1 MKQHQLFIITRALFI
16 SLLLSMP
23 TAMNGAK
30 KDSLILGKIY
40 EFHQSHLT
48 QIDSLQDNVYAK
60 IRFNVEKRNAILW
73 LIPSMYVLAKDP
85 KEYIRESYNNVTFLN
100 KNDFIVTNQVVTGTI
115 HRNRKAMPVIVDF
128 NTPRLYDIALYDDH
142 MLSPFN
148 RINWM
153 YYRYNQFRQSDGT
166 TRLEFRPRFY
176 NTQLV
181 NGYAIVETETG
192 RIIKTV
198 LSGEFDM
205 LSFYSEVKQDEN
217 EPIALMPTQC
227 ITASTFKFMGNRV
240 STVFNSM
247 YHQPY
252 TLPDSIDENRS
263 KEMMD
268 SLRPIP
274 LSEGDKHL
282 YEVQAQQQR
291 EEEEAAAAD
300 TTEHKV
306 NKWKHFWWDIVGDNL
321 VTPLAAES
329 KDKDAAFRLSP
340 IINPLN
346 VRYSGSKGISYKMN
360 LSFQYKFNEH
370 RYLSVEP
377 MFGYN
382 FKQKQFY
389 FNAPMRMTY
398 NPKRNGYAQVT
409 VGNNRISNSTVL
421 DQINHEHGDTLS
433 FDNEED
439 ADQFVDYYMEL
450 KNNIMLFDWLDVET
464 RLIYHQR
471 TPVNKGLM
479 MKYDKPIR
487 YRSFAPA
494 VELKF
499 RPWYDR
505 GPVITVDYERSI
517 KNVLKSNLQYER
529 WEFDAQWK
537 KKIAGLRFLNLRT
550 GYGFYTDRS
559 DNYFMDYANFC
570 DNNLPEGWEDH
581 WSGNFQL
588 LDGKVY
594 NESNFYFRN
603 NISYESPL
611 FFATWLPYIGKYIE
625 KERLYFSN
633 VIVQHTRPYFE
644 LGYGFTN
651 RYVSLGFFASF
662 YDTKFQEAGITFD
675 FELFKRW

>member
-1 MKQHQLFIITRALFI
+1 MTRALLI
-16 SLLLSMP
+16 SLLLLSMP
-23 TAMNGAK
+23 MTMNGAK

-40 EFHQSHLT
+40 EFQKTHL
-48 QIDSLQDNVYAK
+48 QAIDSLQDNVYAK
-60 IRFNVEKRNAILW
+60 FRFNVEKRNSILW

-85 KEYIRESYNNVTFLN
+85 REYIRESYNSITFKDGHN
-100 KNDFIVTNQVVTGTI
+100 FIVNNQVVTGTI
-115 HRNRKAMPVIVDF
+115 RRNRKAMPVINDF
-128 NTPRLYDIALYDDH
+128 NTPHLYDIALYNGY
-142 MLSPFN
+142 MLSPFS
-148 RINWM
+148 RINRV
-153 YYRYNQFRQSDGT
+153 YYRFNQYQQSDGT
-166 TRLEFRPRFY
+166 TRLEFRPKLY

-181 NGYAIVETETG
+181 TGYAIVETETG
-192 RIIKTV
+192 RIIKCV

-205 LSFYSEVKQDEN
+205 MSFYSEVNQDDIG
-217 EPIALMPTQC
+217 PLALMPTNC
-227 ITASTFKFMGNRV
+227 TTALTFRFMGNRV
-240 STVFNSM
+240 STVFNTM

-263 KEMMD
+263 KEMID

-274 LSEGDKHL
+274 LAESDKRI
-282 YEVQAQQQR
+282 YEADAKRQQ
-291 EEEEAAAAD
+291 EAEQEAAAD
-300 TTEHKV
+300 TIETRSD
-306 NKWKHFWWDIVGDNL
+306 KWKHFWWDIVGDNL
-321 VTPLAAES
+321 VTPLAAET
-329 KDKDAAFRLSP
+329 KDKDTEFRLSP

-346 VRYSGSKGISYKMN
+346 IRYSGSKGFSYKMN
-360 LSFQYKFNEH
+360 LYLRYKFNEH
-370 RYLSVEP
+370 RYLTLDP

-389 FNAPMRMTY
+389 FTAPLRMTY
-398 NPKRNGYAQVT
+398 NPKRNGYAQIT

-421 DQINHEHGDTLS
+421 NEINHENKDTLKFPDES
-433 FDNEED
+433 
-439 ADQFVDYYMEL
+439 DQFIDNYLEL
-450 KNNIMLFDWLDVET
+450 KNNIMAYDWLDVEM

-471 TPVNKGLM
+471 TPLNKELM
-479 MKYDKPIR
+479 MIYDKPTR

-494 VELKF
+494 LELKF
-499 RPWYDR
+499 KPWYDR

-537 KKIAGLRFLNLRT
+537 KKIVGLRFLNLRT

-559 DNYFMDYANFC
+559 ENYFMDYTNFYE
-570 DNNLPEGWEDH
+570 NNLPEGWEDH

-588 LDGKVY
+588 LDSRVY

-603 NISYESPL
+603 NVSYESPL
-611 FFATWLPYIGKYIE
+611 LFATWLPLVGKYIE

-633 VIVQHTRPYFE
+633 VIVQHARPYFE
-644 LGYGFTN
+644 LGYGLTN

-662 YDTKFQEAGITFD
+662 YNASFQKAGITFD

>member
-1 MKQHQLFIITRALFI
+1 MT
-16 SLLLSMP
+16 
-23 TAMNGAK
+23 GAK

-40 EFHQSHLT
+40 EFHQAHKME
-48 QIDSLQDNVYAK
+48 IDSLQDNVYAK
-60 IRFNVEKRNAILW
+60 IRFNVEKRNSILW

-85 KEYIRESYNNVTFLN
+85 REYIRESYNNVTYLN
-100 KNDFIVTNQVVTGTI
+100 EHDFNVNSQVVTGTI
-115 HRNRKAMPVIVDF
+115 RRNRKAMPIIVEY
-128 NTPRLYDIALYDDH
+128 NTPYLYDITLYDGY

-148 RINWM
+148 RINKM
-153 YYRYNQFRQSDGT
+153 YYRYHQYHQSDGT
-166 TRLEFRPRFY
+166 TRLEFKPKLY

-205 LSFYSEVKQDEN
+205 LSFYSEVKQGDDG
-217 EPIALMPTQC
+217 PLAVMPVQC
-227 ITASTFKFMGNRV
+227 TTASTFRFMGNRV

-247 YHQPY
+247 YHQPFD
-252 TLPDSIDENRS
+252 LPDSIDDQRS
-263 KEMMD
+263 KELMD

-274 LSEGDKHL
+274 LSDGDKRIYQEL
-282 YEVQAQQQR
+282 EKQQR
-291 EEEEAAAAD
+291 EAEEAAAAD

-329 KDKDAAFRLSP
+329 KDKDAEFRLSP

-360 LSFQYKFNEH
+360 LSFRYRFNDH
-370 RYLSVEP
+370 RYLSLEP

-389 FNAPMRMTY
+389 FNAPLRMTY
-398 NPKRNGYAQVT
+398 NPKRNGYAQIT
-409 VGNNRISNSTVL
+409 WANNRISNSTVL
-421 DQINHEHGDTLS
+421 DQINHEHGDTIS
-433 FDNEED
+433 FDGVPD
-439 ADQFVDYYMEL
+439 ADQFIDNYVEI
-450 KNNIMLFDWLDVET
+450 KNNIMIVDWLDIET
-464 RLIYHQR
+464 RLMYHQR
-471 TPVNKGLM
+471 TPLNKDLM
-479 MKYDKPIR
+479 KQYNMPER
-487 YRSFAPA
+487 YRTFAPA

-499 RPWYDR
+499 HPWLDR

-517 KNVLKSNLQYER
+517 KNVLKSNIQYER

-550 GYGFYTDRS
+550 GYGFYTSRS
-559 DNYFMDYANFC
+559 DNFFMDYANFC
-570 DNNLPEGWEDH
+570 ENNLPEGWEDH

-588 LDGKVY
+588 LDGRVY
-594 NESNFYFRN
+594 NESNFYYRN
-603 NISYESPL
+603 NASYESPL
-611 FFATWLPYIGKYIE
+611 LFATWLPYIGKYIE

-633 VIVQHTRPYFE
+633 VIVQHARPYFE
-644 LGYGFTN
+644 IGYGLTN

-662 YDTKFQEAGITFD
+662 YNTEFQKVGITFD

>member
-1 MKQHQLFIITRALFI
+1 VKQNQLFIRSLLI
-16 SLLLSMP
+16 SLLILSMP
-23 TAMNGAK
+23 TAMSGAK
-30 KDSLILGKIY
+30 KDSLILDKIY
-40 EFHQSHLT
+40 EFHDMHKEA
-48 QIDSLQDNVYAK
+48 IDSLQDNVYAK
-60 IRFNVEKRNAILW
+60 FRFNVEKRNAILW

-85 KEYIRESYNNVTFLN
+85 REYIRESYNDVTFL
-100 KNDFIVTNQVVTGTI
+100 KEQEFIVNRQVVTGTI
-115 HRNRKAMPVIVDF
+115 RRNRRAMPVVVNF
-128 NTPRLYDIALYDDH
+128 NTPKLYEIALYDEY

-148 RINWM
+148 RINRRF
-153 YYRYNQFRQSDGT
+153 YRYKQHLQSDGT
-166 TRLEFRPRFY
+166 TRLEFRPKYF

-181 NGYAIVETETG
+181 TGYAIIETETG

-198 LSGEFDM
+198 LNGEFDM
-205 LSFYSEVKQDEN
+205 LSFYTEANQDKDT
-217 EPIALMPTQC
+217 PMALLPTQC
-227 ITASTFKFMGNRV
+227 TTAATLRFMGNRV
-240 STVFNSM
+240 STVFNTI
-247 YHQPY
+247 YHQPKV
-252 TLPDSIDENRS
+252 LPDSIDEQRS
-263 KEMMD
+263 RELID

-274 LSEGDKHL
+274 LSESDKRI
-282 YEVQAQQQR
+282 YEEDAKKRQESDQ
-291 EEEEAAAAD
+291 AAAAD
-300 TTEHKV
+300 TIETTSD
-306 NKWKHFWWDIVGDNL
+306 KWRHFWWDVVGDNL
-321 VTPLAAES
+321 VTPLATES
-329 KDKDAAFRLSP
+329 KDQTAEFRLSP

-346 VRYSGSKGISYKMN
+346 IRYSGSKGFSYKMN
-360 LSFQYKFNEH
+360 LSFRYKFNEH
-370 RYLSVEP
+370 RYLSLDP

-389 FNAPMRMTY
+389 FTAPLRMTY
-398 NPKRNGYAQVT
+398 NPKRNGYAQIT

-421 DQINHEHGDTLS
+421 DQINHEHGDTLK
-433 FDNEED
+433 FTEKD
-439 ADQFVDYYMEL
+439 ADQFLDYYTEL
-450 KNNIMLFDWLDVET
+450 KNNIMLFEWMDVET

-471 TPVNKGLM
+471 TPLNKGLM
-479 MKYDKPIR
+479 MKYDKPTK

-494 VELKF
+494 IELKF
-499 RPWYDR
+499 RPWYDK

-559 DNYFMDYANFC
+559 DNYFMDYSNFC

-588 LDGKVY
+588 LDGKIY

-603 NISYESPL
+603 NVSFESPL
-611 FFATWLPYIGKYIE
+611 LFATWLPYVGKYIE

-633 VIVQHTRPYFE
+633 VVVEHTRPYFE
-644 LGYGFTN
+644 IGYGLTN

-662 YDTKFQEAGITFD
+662 LNTSFQKAGITFD

>member
-16 SLLLSMP
+16 SLLLSMS

-115 HRNRKAMPVIVDF
+115 RRNRKAMPVIVDF

-205 LSFYSEVKQDEN
+205 LSFYSEVKQNEN

-291 EEEEAAAAD
+291 
-300 TTEHKV
+300 
-306 NKWKHFWWDIVGDNL
+306 
-321 VTPLAAES
+321 
-329 KDKDAAFRLSP
+329 
-340 IINPLN
+340 
-346 VRYSGSKGISYKMN
+346 
-360 LSFQYKFNEH
+360 
-370 RYLSVEP
+370 
-377 MFGYN
+377 
-382 FKQKQFY
+382 
-389 FNAPMRMTY
+389 
-398 NPKRNGYAQVT
+398 
-409 VGNNRISNSTVL
+409 
-421 DQINHEHGDTLS
+421 
-433 FDNEED
+433 
-439 ADQFVDYYMEL
+439 
-450 KNNIMLFDWLDVET
+450 
-464 RLIYHQR
+464 
-471 TPVNKGLM
+471 
-479 MKYDKPIR
+479 
-487 YRSFAPA
+487 
-494 VELKF
+494 
-499 RPWYDR
+499 
-505 GPVITVDYERSI
+505 
-517 KNVLKSNLQYER
+517 
-529 WEFDAQWK
+529 
-537 KKIAGLRFLNLRT
+537 
-550 GYGFYTDRS
+550 
-559 DNYFMDYANFC
+559 
-570 DNNLPEGWEDH
+570 
-581 WSGNFQL
+581 
-588 LDGKVY
+588 
-594 NESNFYFRN
+594 
-603 NISYESPL
+603 
-611 FFATWLPYIGKYIE
+611 
-625 KERLYFSN
+625 
-633 VIVQHTRPYFE
+633 
-644 LGYGFTN
+644 
-651 RYVSLGFFASF
+651 
-662 YDTKFQEAGITFD
+662 
-675 FELFKRW
+675 

>member
-1 MKQHQLFIITRALFI
+1 MKQNQLFIRTLLVNL
-16 SLLLSMP
+16 LLLSLP
-23 TAMNGAK
+23 TVMTGAK

-40 EFHQSHLT
+40 EYHETHKRA
-48 QIDSLQDNVYAK
+48 IDSLQDNVYAK
-60 IRFNVEKRNAILW
+60 IRFNVEKRNAIIW

-85 KEYIRESYNNVTFLN
+85 KEYIRESYSDVTFVN
-100 KNDFIVTNQVVTGTI
+100 ANDFVVNNQVVTGTI
-115 HRNRKAMPVIVDF
+115 RRNRRAMPVIVDF
-128 NTPRLYDIALYDDH
+128 NTPKLYDIALYDEY

-148 RINWM
+148 RINRN
-153 YYRYNQFRQSDGT
+153 YYRFKQYLQSDGT
-166 TRLEFRPRFY
+166 TRLEFRPKYY

-181 NGYAIVETETG
+181 TGYAIVETETG

-198 LSGEFDM
+198 LNGEFDM
-205 LSFYSEVKQDEN
+205 LSFYSEVNHDDDDETL
-217 EPIALMPTQC
+217 ALMPTQC
-227 ITASTFKFMGNRV
+227 TTAATFKFMGNRV

-247 YHQPY
+247 YHQPQ
-252 TLPDSIDENRS
+252 TLPDSIDEQRS
-263 KEMMD
+263 RELME

-274 LSEGDKHL
+274 LSESDKRI
-282 YEVQAQQQR
+282 YDAEAQRRQ
-291 EEEEAAAAD
+291 EADKAAAAD
-300 TTEHKV
+300 TIETKAD
-306 NKWKHFWWDIVGDNL
+306 KWRHFWWDVVGDNL
-321 VTPLAAES
+321 VTPLATES
-329 KDKDAAFRLSP
+329 KNQTAEFHLSP

-360 LSFQYKFNEH
+360 LAFRYKFNEH
-370 RYLSVEP
+370 RYLSLDP

-389 FNAPMRMTY
+389 FTAPLRMIY
-398 NPKRNGYAQVT
+398 NPKRNGYAQLT

-433 FDNEED
+433 FDQKD
-439 ADQFVDYYMEL
+439 ADQFVDLYTEL

-479 MKYDKPIR
+479 MEYDKPTK

-494 VELKF
+494 IELKF

-588 LDGKVY
+588 LDGKIY
-594 NESNFYFRN
+594 NESNFYYRN
-603 NISYESPL
+603 NVSYESPL
-611 FFATWLPYIGKYIE
+611 LFATWLPYVGKYIE

-644 LGYGFTN
+644 IGYGLTN

-662 YDTKFQEAGITFD
+662 LNTSFQKAGITFD

>member
-1 MKQHQLFIITRALFI
+1 
-16 SLLLSMP
+16 MP
-23 TAMNGAK
+23 TAMSGAK
-30 KDSLILGKIY
+30 KDSLILDKIY
-40 EFHQSHLT
+40 EFHDMHKEA
-48 QIDSLQDNVYAK
+48 IDSLQDNVYAK
-60 IRFNVEKRNAILW
+60 FRFNVEKRNAILW

-85 KEYIRESYNNVTFLN
+85 REYIRESYNDVTFL
-100 KNDFIVTNQVVTGTI
+100 KEQEFIVNRQVVTGTI
-115 HRNRKAMPVIVDF
+115 RRNRRAMPVVVNF
-128 NTPRLYDIALYDDH
+128 NTPKLYEIALYDEY

-148 RINWM
+148 RINRRF
-153 YYRYNQFRQSDGT
+153 YRYKQHLQSDGT
-166 TRLEFRPRFY
+166 TRLEFRPKYF

-181 NGYAIVETETG
+181 TGYAIIETETG

-198 LSGEFDM
+198 LNGEFDM
-205 LSFYSEVKQDEN
+205 LSFYTEANQDKDT
-217 EPIALMPTQC
+217 PMALLPTQC
-227 ITASTFKFMGNRV
+227 TTAATLRFMGNRV
-240 STVFNSM
+240 STVFNTI
-247 YHQPY
+247 YHQPKV
-252 TLPDSIDENRS
+252 LPDSIDEQRS
-263 KEMMD
+263 RELID

-274 LSEGDKHL
+274 LSESDKRI
-282 YEVQAQQQR
+282 YEEDAKKRQESDQ
-291 EEEEAAAAD
+291 AAAAD
-300 TTEHKV
+300 TIETTSD
-306 NKWKHFWWDIVGDNL
+306 KWRHFWWDVVGDNL
-321 VTPLAAES
+321 VTPLATES
-329 KDKDAAFRLSP
+329 KDQTAEFRLSP

-346 VRYSGSKGISYKMN
+346 IRYSGSKGFSYKMN
-360 LSFQYKFNEH
+360 LSFRYKFNEH
-370 RYLSVEP
+370 RYLSLDP

-389 FNAPMRMTY
+389 FTAPLRMTY
-398 NPKRNGYAQVT
+398 NPKRNGYAQIT

-421 DQINHEHGDTLS
+421 DQINHEHGDTLK
-433 FDNEED
+433 FTEKD
-439 ADQFVDYYMEL
+439 ADQFLDYYTEL
-450 KNNIMLFDWLDVET
+450 KNNIMLFEWMDVET

-471 TPVNKGLM
+471 TPLNKGLM
-479 MKYDKPIR
+479 MKYDKPTK

-494 VELKF
+494 IELKF
-499 RPWYDR
+499 RPWYDK

-559 DNYFMDYANFC
+559 DNYFMDYSNFC

-588 LDGKVY
+588 LDGKIY

-603 NISYESPL
+603 NVSFESPL
-611 FFATWLPYIGKYIE
+611 LFATWLPYVGKYIE

-633 VIVQHTRPYFE
+633 VVVEHTRPYFE
-644 LGYGFTN
+644 IGYGLTN

-662 YDTKFQEAGITFD
+662 LNTSFQKAGITFD